1 MDLFSATPEVL
12 KPYGLRII
20 LTNTKRKALAKESR
34 SWNFIKPAEGNKLMK
49 DVYSAV
55 YMNIMAI
62 SLATGNGAWPAL

>member
-1 MDLFSATPEVL
+1 MDLFSATPEVS
-12 KPYGLRII
+12 KPYGIRII
-20 LTNTKRKALAKESR
+20 LTKRKALAKESR